1 MSQLPSNSPLRLNL
15 GSGSK
20 PIPEFVNVDK
30 YGSPDIV
37 CDLEVLP
44 WPWPDSSVDEV
55 CLYHVLEHL
64 GATVEKFFGILK
76 ELYRVSK
83 DGACVNI
90 VVPHPLHDDFR
101 GDPTHVR
108 AFVPQ
113 TFRLFSK
120 DLNRQAREGGFA
132 NSPLGIF
139 LDVDFEP
146 SPIRLD
152 LDESWGRQL
161 ASGKLTAEQVMQ
173 AAQMHNNVIKQI
185 TVRWTVRKPGAP
197 AAAAPVNNPLQ
208 VTAKLPALIEQK
220 K

>member
-1 MSQLPSNSPLRLNL
+1 MSVPPSNSPLRLNL
-15 GSGSK
+15 GSGSN
-20 PIPEFVNVDK
+20 PLPGFVNVDK
-30 YGSPDIV
+30 YGSPDLTW
-37 CDLEVLP
+37 DLEVLP
-44 WPWPDSSVDEV
+44 WPWHESSVDEV

-64 GATVEKFFGILK
+64 GASVEKFFGILK
-76 ELYRVSK
+76 ELYRVCK

-120 DLNRQAREGGFA
+120 ELNREAREGGFA

-146 SPIRLD
+146 TGIRLD
-152 LDESWGRQL
+152 LEESWAEQL
-161 ASGKLTAEQVMQ
+161 ASGKLSAEQVMQ
-173 AAQMHNNVIKQI
+173 AAQTYNNVIKQI

-197 AAAAPVNNPLQ
+197 TAAEPVCNPLQ
-208 VTAKLPALIEQK
+208 APNKLPGLIEK
-220 K
+220 KK